1 MLSSETF
8 LSSQFWHVFQWKS
21 KKVIVAKSA
30 RINVLNNSVE
40 VITIF
45 FLYEPIL
52 HGRQLGDYFPNQ
64 VASSK
69 ILGAMA
75 TKMVAT
81 WRVDYY
87 NSAFSLWSQR
97 SGLTPEGLIPIVF
110 WGAGEERW
118 SGERKNLSYPKQGKG
133 VCICTGSIVLL
144 SNMSTFAFTSA
155 NVWIFSKGLYLHGE
169 MRDKQLPMQKNL
181 LGVFWGLW
189 M

>member
-69 ILGAMA
+69 ILGANG
-75 TKMVAT
+75 
-81 WRVDYY
+81 R
-87 NSAFSLWSQR
+87 
-97 SGLTPEGLIPIVF
+97 
-110 WGAGEERW
+110 
-118 SGERKNLSYPKQGKG
+118 NLKG
-133 VCICTGSIVLL
+133 CAAMRTL
-144 SNMSTFAFTSA
+144 
-155 NVWIFSKGLYLHGE
+155 GLYACEKLNKHS
-169 MRDKQLPMQKNL
+169 
-181 LGVFWGLW
+181 
-189 M
+189 